1 MRKFNSK
8 KTALKHSLIIKLPIW
23 CLLCMVSHANAEGI
37 IDIKPYIGSSIMYD
51 DNVFRF
57 SSEGSATAA
66 FGSPEMSDVIKRLDF
81 GTDVNLRL
89 SRQLV
94 SLSVAISDTKYNR
107 FDLLD
112 NTAKT
117 YGLSWNWRLGNNF
130 YGLLKTSK
138 SESIAGFNEIRN
150 PVKNTR
156 MVDRQ
161 SASVNWKFHPDWV
174 IFASHE
180 KVDTENELRTFQS
193 LDREDVVTE
202 SGVRYQNPLG
212 TQLGLSYRLIESVN
226 PNRTG
231 YSAFLFGNESKQKSL
246 VATATWLPGAKT
258 RISTRLSQINID
270 YKNRPQRKFSGFNQ
284 RWDID
289 HSLTAKLSLNASVFK
304 EVTPVDDIAS
314 TYLEITGASFNPV
327 WNLTSKLALQAGIS
341 YEDKDY
347 LGSGVGAG
355 TFFLGDKRSDTSKI
369 ASLGLIYSPTEK
381 SLLQLQYQ
389 GEDRESNTDIQSY
402 RFNTISLTGR
412 YNF

>member
-1 MRKFNSK
+1 MRKFHLK
-8 KTALKHSLIIKLPIW
+8 KSAIKRTLIKRLPMW

-37 IDIKPYIGSSIMYD
+37 IDIKPYISPSITYD

-57 SSEGSATAA
+57 SSAANANAA
-66 FGSPEMSDVIKRLDF
+66 FGSPAMSDVIKRLDF
-81 GTDVNLRL
+81 GADVNLRL
-89 SRQLV
+89 SRQLIN
-94 SLSVAISDTKYNR
+94 LSVGVSDSQYNR
-107 FDLLD
+107 FELLD

-117 YGLSWNWRLGNNF
+117 YGLSWNWRLGNDF
-130 YGLLKTSK
+130 YGVLKTSK

-174 IFASHE
+174 VFASHE
-180 KVDTENELRTFQS
+180 QVDTENELRTFQS
-193 LDREDVVTE
+193 LDREDAITE

-212 TQLGLSYRLIESVN
+212 TQLGLSYRLIESNN
-226 PNRTG
+226 PNRTAP
-231 YSAFLFGNESKQKSL
+231 SAFLFGNESKQKSL
-246 VATATWLPGAKT
+246 IATAAWLPSPKT

-270 YKNRPQRKFSGFNQ
+270 YKNRPQREFSGFNQ
-284 RWDID
+284 RWDIG
-289 HSLTAKLSLNASVFK
+289 HSLTAKINLNVSAFK
-304 EVTPVDDIAS
+304 EVTPIDDIAS
-314 TYLEITGASFNPV
+314 TYVEITGASFNPV
-327 WNLTSKLALQAGIS
+327 CNITSKLALQAGVS
-341 YEDKDY
+341 YEDRDY

-355 TFFLGDKRSDTSKI
+355 IFFLGDKRSDISKI

-389 GEDRESNTDIQSY
+389 GEDRDSTVDIQSY
-402 RFNTISLTGR
+402 RFNSISFTGR